1 MKRSIY
7 TLFFKRLF
15 DIVISLFALV
25 FLSPLYIAIAIAVRI
40 RHGAPVIFCQER
52 PGKDGKIFKMYKFR
66 TMTNERDSDGNLLP
80 DEKRLTS
87 FGQKLRSTS
96 LDELPEF
103 INVLKGDMSLIG
115 PRPLLVRYLP
125 LYTERQMKRHDVR
138 PGITGL
144 AQSSGRNLLSWEDR
158 FEKDIEYVENVSLM
172 TDIKIIFSTVIGII
186 KREGI
191 SSENSVTMEPF
202 RGSDSSVTK

>member
-66 TMTNERDSDGNLLP
+66 TMTNECDSDGNLLP

>member
-40 RHGAPVIFCQER
+40 RHGSPVIFCQER
-52 PGKDGKIFKMYKFR
+52 PGKNGKIFKMYKFR
-66 TMTNERDSDGNLLP
+66 TMTDERDGDGNLLP

-125 LYTERQMKRHDVR
+125 LYTDRQMKRHDVR

-158 FEKDIEYVENVSLM
+158 FEKDVEYVENVSFAM
-172 TDIKIIFSTVIGII
+172 DIRIIFATVSGII
-186 KREGI
+186 KKEGI

-202 RGSDSSVTK
+202 LGSNTVSSK

>member
-115 PRPLLVRYLP
+115 PRPLLVGYLP
-125 LYTERQMKRHDVR
+125 LYSERQMKRHDVR